1 MPAVASPPSA
11 RKKSARKKSA
21 SPSTPERQTPA
32 RPRETATAAGSQPGP
47 SAPPPTLTRP
57 VVSSD
62 SLSPGQPVPVSGQP
76 ASTLPSLDPMKS
88 AGLRPGATANPATP
102 PTSSS
107 ISRAP
112 VQTTAQPSGA
122 AIPDAGQLEARQ
134 GLIGLND
141 VTAAERLRDIAGV
154 PGSITNRG
162 AHAYL
167 QHVRAAAEDKTDPVE
182 QMHLDLAAASYQL
195 GLKLHACAA
204 RDDVAADVTVA
215 YAGAALQLVQGFTG
229 VIQSLNA
236 HRSRREK
243 RAQTSKAQS

>member
-1 MPAVASPPSA
+1 MPAVASPPP
-11 RKKSARKKSA
+11 ARKKSA
-21 SPSTPERQTPA
+21 SPPTPERLTPA
-32 RPRETATAAGSQPGP
+32 RPPETTTPAGRQTSPTT
-47 SAPPPTLTRP
+47 PPPTSTRP

-62 SLSPGQPVPVSGQP
+62 SLSPSQPVPVSGQP
-76 ASTLPSLDPMKS
+76 ASTLPALDPVKP
-88 AGLRPGATANPATP
+88 AGLRAGATANPATP
-102 PTSSS
+102 PTASSV
-107 ISRAP
+107 SRAP
-112 VQTTAQPSGA
+112 VPTTTAQPSGG

-134 GLIGLND
+134 GLVGLND

-167 QHVRAAAEDKTDPVE
+167 QHVRGAAEDKTDPVE

-243 RAQTSKAQS
+243 RAQTSKAHS

>member
-1 MPAVASPPSA
+1 MPAVASPPP
-11 RKKSARKKSA
+11 ARKKSA
-21 SPSTPERQTPA
+21 SPPTPERQTPA
-32 RPRETATAAGSQPGP
+32 RPPETATPAGRQTGP
-47 SAPPPTLTRP
+47 SAPPPTSTRP
-57 VVSSD
+57 VTSSD
-62 SLSPGQPVPVSGQP
+62 SGSPSQAVPGSGRP
-76 ASTLPSLDPMKS
+76 ASTLPALDPLKS

-102 PTSSS
+102 PAASSV
-107 ISRAP
+107 SRAQ
-112 VQTTAQPSGA
+112 VQTTSAQPPGA

-134 GLIGLND
+134 GLVGLND

-167 QHVRAAAEDKTDPVE
+167 QHVRTAAEDTTDPVE

-215 YAGAALQLVQGFTG
+215 YAGALSSTFAG
-229 VIQSLNA
+229 VHGCHPIVERPPQP
-236 HRSRREK
+236 
-243 RAQTSKAQS
+243 T